1 VTVRILRADRAAV
14 TLAARMLAEGKIVAF
29 PTETVYGLGAD
40 AGNVAA
46 VERIFEAKRRPADHP
61 LIVHVPDLPSA
72 KRWAAL
78 PPQAIAL
85 ANAFWPGPLTLIAP
99 RAAHVHDVVTGGQSS
114 VGLRVPSH
122 PVAHALLQ
130 EFGNGIAA
138 PSANRFGHVSPTLAR
153 HVADDLGDAVDLILD
168 GGGCAIGIESTIVA
182 FASGGA
188 MLLRPGAIG
197 AHAIATVLGAPLATA
212 DATAPR
218 ASGTLMSHYA
228 PRTPAQLVV
237 YDVLRA
243 ELAQLEGRDERVA
256 VLARS
261 AEPPEGFDG
270 VWLAAPQDAQ
280 DYARALYANLR
291 ALDDANADVILV
303 ESVPQDPAW
312 AAIQDRLERA
322 TTGVDDDSD

>member
-1 VTVRILRADRAAV
+1 VRILRADRAAV

-197 AHAIATVLGAPLATA
+197 ADAIAAVLGAPLATA

-218 ASGTLMSHYA
+218 ASGTLASHYA

>member
-197 AHAIATVLGAPLATA
+197 ADAIATVLCAPLATV

-218 ASGTLMSHYA
+218 ASGTLASHYA